1 MVIYIYLLLNSLTI
15 GLQHGDRECHIVV
28 LLDDD
33 VVDWDEL
40 YPPQMGE
47 DTTQVVY
54 STHLYRFFKYAE
66 NRDVAK
72 QVSLCIWFIGYLE
85 DRSCINARFSH
96 GSRVMCLV
104 SITEICG
111 QTLSALMTCHYSS
124 SFPFLL
130 LSGLMNYTFQT
141 FWNPSLS
148 SYFPDS
154 LDRFLSRVSMTSFLF
169 WLKNVPI

>member
-1 MVIYIYLLLNSLTI
+1 MLITNRDGRVCFENGKKWRIKIKAYKILTANQNFKNFI
-15 GLQHGDRECHIVV
+15 VQHGDRECHIVV

-72 QVSLCIWFIGYLE
+72 QVSWWTYEAKYMISFAY
-85 DRSCINARFSH
+85 
-96 GSRVMCLV
+96 CLN
-104 SITEICG
+104 SI
-111 QTLSALMTCHYSS
+111 
-124 SFPFLL
+124 
-130 LSGLMNYTFQT
+130 
-141 FWNPSLS
+141 
-148 SYFPDS
+148 
-154 LDRFLSRVSMTSFLF
+154 LF
-169 WLKNVPI
+169 